1 MGQVIRFLHKHARE
15 LAFAALAGFGLGTG
29 GASAFA
35 GFPHL
40 VAAVTPG
47 LSAHA
52 EAAHAEAPPP
62 AADRVRLALSGF
74 AASRHAP
81 QLLYPVPV
89 NPFPAWMA
97 ALRPAE
103 RPVVAIVI
111 DDLGAD
117 LVGTGKAM
125 RLPKPVAL
133 AFLPYAE
140 MTPAFAAKARDE
152 GRTVLVHMPMQAER
166 DPNPG
171 PMALGVGM
179 APDEILRRLN
189 WSLERVPGAAGLNN
203 HEGSRFT
210 ANETALAPVM
220 HAVKARGLFF
230 LDSKTI
236 GSSKAEEMARAAG
249 LVSGGRDVFLDDD
262 QSEAAVRRQLAEL
275 VVVAK
280 RQGAAIAI
288 GHPHAT
294 TMRLLAEW
302 LAEDHG
308 VELVTLEAAMKAKD
322 ARLLAAR

>member
-1 MGQVIRFLHKHARE
+1 MGLVIRFLRRRLRE
-15 LAFAALAGFGLGTG
+15 LTFGALAAYGLGVG
-29 GASAFA
+29 GAAAFA
-35 GFPHL
+35 GLPHL

-52 EAAHAEAPPP
+52 EAPPP
-62 AADRVRLALSGF
+62 GLRPASVRLALPGF
-74 AASRHAP
+74 EQSRHAP

-89 NPFPAWMA
+89 NPFPVWMA
-97 ALRPAE
+97 ALKPSE
-103 RPVVAIVI
+103 RPLVAIVI

-117 LVGTGKAM
+117 LSGTGKAM

-152 GRTVLVHMPMQAER
+152 GRTVLAHMPMQAER
-166 DPNPG
+166 DPSPK

-179 APDEILRRLN
+179 SSDEILRRLN
-189 WSLERVPGAAGLNN
+189 WSLERVPGAVGVNN

-210 ANETALAPVM
+210 ADTAALVPVM
-220 HAVKARGLFF
+220 QVVKGRGLFF
-230 LDSKTI
+230 LDSRT
-236 GSSKAEEMARAAG
+236 GAASKAEDVARAAG
-249 LVSGGRDVFLDDD
+249 LVSGGRDIFLDDD

-275 VVVAK
+275 VAVAK
-280 RQGAAIAI
+280 KQGAAIAI

-308 VELVTLEAAMKAKD
+308 VTLVTLQEAMRAKNERAAALAM
-322 ARLLAAR
+322 R

>member
-1 MGQVIRFLHKHARE
+1 MGLVIRFLRRRLRE
-15 LAFAALAGFGLGTG
+15 LTFGALAAYGLGVG
-29 GASAFA
+29 GAAAFA

-47 LSAHA
+47 LSAQ
-52 EAAHAEAPPP
+52 AAHAEAPDLRPTS
-62 AADRVRLALSGF
+62 VRLSLPGF
-74 AASRHAP
+74 EEGRHGP

-97 ALRPAE
+97 ALRPVE
-103 RPVVAIVI
+103 RPIIAIVI

-117 LVGTGKAM
+117 LIGTGKAM

-166 DPNPG
+166 DPRPG

-179 APDEILRRLN
+179 SPDEILRRLN
-189 WSLERVPGAAGLNN
+189 WSLERVPGAVGLNN

-210 ANETALAPVM
+210 STEVVLGPVM
-220 HAVKARGLFF
+220 QAVRGRGLFF
-230 LDSKTI
+230 LDSKT
-236 GSSKAEEMARAAG
+236 SPASKAEDVARAAG
-249 LVSGGRDVFLDDD
+249 LFSGGRDIFLDDD
-262 QSEAAVRRQLAEL
+262 QSEAAVRRQLVEL
-275 VVVAK
+275 VAVAK

-302 LAEDHG
+302 LSEDHG
-308 VELVTLEAAMKAKD
+308 VTLVSLQDAMRAKNER
-322 ARLLAAR
+322 ATALASR

>member
-1 MGQVIRFLHKHARE
+1 MGLLIRFLRRYTRE
-15 LAFAALAGFGLGTG
+15 LSFVALAAYGLGAG
-29 GASAFA
+29 GAAAFA

-52 EAAHAEAPPP
+52 EAPPP
-62 AADRVRLALSGF
+62 ELRPATVRLALPGF

-89 NPFPAWMA
+89 NPFPAWMT
-97 ALRPAE
+97 ALRPVE
-103 RPVVAIVI
+103 RPLIAIVI

-117 LVGTGKAM
+117 LAGTGKAM
-125 RLPKPVAL
+125 RLPKQVAL

-166 DPNPG
+166 DPHPG

-179 APDEILRRLN
+179 TPDEILRRLN
-189 WSLERVPGAAGLNN
+189 WSLERVPGAVGINN

-210 ANETALAPVM
+210 SNETALLPVM
-220 HAVKARGLFF
+220 QAVKARGLFF

-236 GSSKAEEMARAAG
+236 GSSKAEAVAQAAG
-249 LVSGGRDVFLDDD
+249 LASGGRDIFLDDD
-262 QSEAAVRRQLAEL
+262 QSEAAVRRQLVEL
-275 VVVAK
+275 VAVAK

-288 GHPHAT
+288 GHPHAV

-302 LAEDHG
+302 LEEDHG
-308 VELVTLEAAMKAKD
+308 VTLVTLPQVMRAKNER
-322 ARLLAAR
+322 ATALAAR